1 LVHNSGTG
9 SNISGTGGGRLLLV
23 SHTAPLQHISS
34 MIAALA
40 RAFNLRCDKTVRL
53 VGQRSCGDA
62 I

>member
-1 LVHNSGTG
+1 
-9 SNISGTGGGRLLLV
+9 LV

-53 VGQRSCGDA
+53 VGQRSWGDA
-62 I
+62 IQDLLTVRKS